1 MHLHING
8 KKRTA
13 SVDPSRSLLGVL
25 RNDFGLTGT
34 KYGCGEGQCGACTVL
49 IDGQPRRSCI
59 IRVGTVRD
67 AKIQTIEGLGTSAEL
82 HPIQQAFL
90 EHNAMQC
97 GYCIPGMVMSA
108 AGLLNSKSKPSDQE
122 ILAAMT
128 GNICRCGTYPRI
140 LRAIRQAA
148 TVLEGGQR

>member
-1 MHLHING
+1 M
-8 KKRTA
+8 
-13 SVDPSRSLLGVL
+13 
-25 RNDFGLTGT
+25 
-34 KYGCGEGQCGACTVL
+34 
-49 IDGQPRRSCI
+49 
-59 IRVGTVRD
+59 RVGAVRD
-67 AKIQTIEGLGTSAEL
+67 AKIQTIEGLGTSGEL
-82 HPIQQAFL
+82 HPIQEAFL

-108 AGLLNSKSKPSDQE
+108 AGLLNSKPKPSDQE